1 MIQKIRVPNVK
12 EEPMVTTWNP
22 QEKQKYIKSPLNY
35 IGGKYKLLPQILPLF
50 PDKIVTFVDLFSGGA
65 NVGINVSADKHVFND
80 MNYRVNE
87 MFRYFSHYTRDELV
101 EMINKKIR
109 QYSLSK
115 TNKEGYLKF
124 REDYNNDPDPLSLYV
139 LVSYSYNYQIR
150 FNNSMEFNN
159 PFGKD
164 RSSFSQNMEKNLR
177 AFVDKLNNIDAEFTD
192 VFFDEYDISL
202 LSKDDFVYMDPPYLI
217 TTGNY
222 NDGNRGF
229 VNWGE
234 EQEKK
239 MYQIMDSLTNKGVKW
254 ALSNVLEH
262 KDKTNVLLKTYINNH
277 ENIYVEHL
285 KYTYKNSS
293 YNTKRRFSDEVL
305 ITNYDP
311 GNWRTDRLF

>member
-1 MIQKIRVPNVK
+1 
-12 EEPMVTTWNP
+12 
-22 QEKQKYIKSPLNY
+22 
-35 IGGKYKLLPQILPLF
+35 
-50 PDKIVTFVDLFSGGA
+50 
-65 NVGINVSADKHVFND
+65 
-80 MNYRVNE
+80 
-87 MFRYFSHYTRDELV
+87 
-101 EMINKKIR
+101 MINKKIR

-239 MYQIMDSLTNKGVKW
+239 MYQIMNSLTNKGVKW